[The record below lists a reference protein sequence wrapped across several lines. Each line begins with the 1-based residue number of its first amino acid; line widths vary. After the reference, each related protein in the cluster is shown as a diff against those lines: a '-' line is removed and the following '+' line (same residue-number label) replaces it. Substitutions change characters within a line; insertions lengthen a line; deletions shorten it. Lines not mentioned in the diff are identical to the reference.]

1 VDAKTCGIEL
11 TNRCSKEVLVD
22 GPSSGNGPGGP
33 AGPTG
38 DPAPSGSLE
47 SGSVGKN
54 AITDAELF
62 KSAVE
67 QFRFVTTMFWQQAGF
82 FLLIQSGL
90 LAVVAQWLP
99 KGTAQR
105 VPLLVV
111 SIFGLFLALF
121 WAWVAW
127 LRLRIFE
134 YWRHHVVSLDKHPRH
149 LYANQYAKQP
159 GRIDKYGLRRPTS
172 VTGFLPVCMVAIW
185 IVLLIYI
192 IVWLPTVKC

>member
-1 VDAKTCGIEL
+1 M
-11 TNRCSKEVLVD
+11 D

-33 AGPTG
+33 ASPTG
-38 DPAPSGSLE
+38 GSAPTGSPE

-62 KSAVE
+62 KSVVE
-67 QFRFVTTMFWQQAGF
+67 QYRFVTTMFWQQAGF

-105 VPLLVV
+105 SPLVVV

-127 LRLRIFE
+127 LRLGIVE
-134 YWRHHVVSLDKHPRH
+134 YWRDSMVSLDKHRRR

-159 GRIDKYGLRRPTS
+159 GRLDKYRLLANYGLRRPTS
-172 VTGFLPVCMVAIW
+172 VTGLLPWGMVVIW
-185 IVLLIYI
+185 ILLLIYI
-192 IVWLPTVKC
+192 IGWLPSVKC